1 MSFQGCCAVFVFCW
15 NTFGR
20 VWGLWG
26 TKLWYGSEERVR
38 TNFFFNIKQVTKLL
52 ISQLRFAILRGGY
65 LHSCLIS
72 GEKPLEPGELKT
84 KQVDGLD
91 FGIPCSILKN
101 LQSNME
107 MLPRNIR
114 KDRGVTL
121 AVPDLLSY
129 QSPLSEPILFYS
141 EPSTEQNSPVSVL
154 ENSAFKPAV
163 PDSLN
168 LNEFQEDT
176 DENQSVTMQDSDV
189 GMDNLLPI
197 DKVVGAKET
206 LPASDLNATPLLD
219 QSSKNESTEQVLEE
233 QVFVEE
239 IQSNEEKSQAPI
251 ATADSFEGYDDGL
264 GEYDDDVS
272 VFVEDGCENDEDDD
286 LSVIIEDGPE
296 ESADEADLM
305 VQEFAFM
312 VTSADN
318 ENLESSVLNNEIE
331 LLSDEP
337 SHEPCIVE
345 ANTDQ
350 EDVHGALNGALED
363 LKVIM
368 KKEETTNAEEV
379 PVEKEEIKKAPQTSP
394 PPTKTIPTTSPVKG
408 VAAVHSLRGSMG
420 SFGNFNNWFSYPFM

>member
-1 MSFQGCCAVFVFCW
+1 
-15 NTFGR
+15 
-20 VWGLWG
+20 
-26 TKLWYGSEERVR
+26 
-38 TNFFFNIKQVTKLL
+38 
-52 ISQLRFAILRGGY
+52 
-65 LHSCLIS
+65 
-72 GEKPLEPGELKT
+72 
-84 KQVDGLD
+84 
-91 FGIPCSILKN
+91 
-101 LQSNME
+101 ME

-129 QSPLSEPILFYS
+129 QSPLSEPILLYS

-154 ENSAFKPAV
+154 ENSAFKSAV
-163 PDSLN
+163 PDSSN
-168 LNEFQEDT
+168 VNEFQEDT
-176 DENQSVTMQDSDV
+176 EENQSVTMQDSDV
-189 GMDNLLPI
+189 SMEAPI

-206 LPASDLNATPLLD
+206 LPASDLTATPLLD
-219 QSSKNESTEQVLEE
+219 QSAKNESTEQVSDE

-239 IQSNEEKSQAPI
+239 IQSTEESSQAPI

-264 GEYDDDVS
+264 GDYDDGVS

-296 ESADEADLM
+296 ESVDEADLM

-331 LLSDEP
+331 LLSGEP

-345 ANTDQ
+345 TNTDQ
-350 EDVHGALNGALED
+350 EDVHVDLNGALED

-379 PVEKEEIKKAPQTSP
+379 PVEKEKIKKAPQTPP
-394 PPTKTIPTTSPVKG
+394 PPTKPIQTTSPVKG
-408 VAAVHSLRGSMG
+408 VPAVHSLRGSMG
-420 SFGNFNNWFSYPFM
+420 SFGNFNHWFPHPFM